1 MTGKNRNPPSPTLAP
16 AARVLEALLTIMVAV
31 ALARL
36 IWAATTP
43 AGPLGDWQG
52 ARPAPLTPAPA
63 AGFDPFFR
71 DAGPADTAV
80 SDLDIVLMGT
90 RVDTVSGRGSAIIAT
105 PDGRQAS
112 YLVGEAVLPGVTLK
126 AVAFDTVTLARG
138 GRDERL
144 FLDQS
149 DPPSGAAGRT
159 ATPAATPLAPPT
171 IAAPPASPA
180 IPPPASLPVP
190 VR

>member
-1 MTGKNRNPPSPTLAP
+1 MMPASGTAGRPSGGAMPMAVRLA
-16 AARVLEALLTIMVAV
+16 EGLLTILLAV

-36 IWAATTP
+36 VWAAATP
-43 AGPLGDWQG
+43 SGPMGDWRG
-52 ARPAPLTPAPA
+52 APPPAAAAATP

-71 DAGPADTAV
+71 AAPGDAAAV
-80 SDLDIVLMGT
+80 SDLDLVLVGT

-105 PDGRQAS
+105 PDGQQAS

-126 AVAFDTVTLARG
+126 SVAFDTVTLARG

-149 DPPSGAAGRT
+149 EPPAGAA
-159 ATPAATPLAPPT
+159 PA
-171 IAAPPASPA
+171 
-180 IPPPASLPVP
+180 
-190 VR
+190 R